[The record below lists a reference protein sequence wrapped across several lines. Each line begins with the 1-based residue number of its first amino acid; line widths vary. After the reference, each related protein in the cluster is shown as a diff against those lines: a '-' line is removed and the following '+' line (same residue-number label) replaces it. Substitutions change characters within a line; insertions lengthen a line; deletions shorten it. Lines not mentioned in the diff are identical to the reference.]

1 VQDRIYI
8 TTPLYYV
15 NAEPHL
21 GSTYTNVVCDS
32 FARFHRQRGIP
43 TFLMTGTDEHGEK
56 IAEAAAEAGQPPKAF
71 VDEVSGKF
79 RAVWDSVG
87 IRYDHFIRTTDE
99 HHVRYVQEVLARIHA
114 QGDIYFGEYTGLY
127 CVGCE
132 RLYTEKEL
140 RDGLCPQH
148 LTKPVEMSEPNYFFR
163 MSRYQDRVREHLESH
178 PDFVRPEGYRNEA
191 LAMLR
196 EPLGDLCISRPK
208 ARLSWGIE
216 IPFDRDYVTYV
227 WFDALLN
234 YVSGLELLGR
244 REELWSAANHFIA
257 KDILKAHAVF
267 WPTMLLAAGLPLY
280 RHLNV
285 HGYWTSGGQKM
296 SKTLGNVQK
305 PLELRDRYGMDTL
318 RYFVL
323 REMAFGQD
331 ADFTEAALATRSNSD
346 LANGIG
352 NLTSRTLAMSHK
364 YFGGEVQPIAPVHDV
379 DRILAAAFCRA
390 RAELD
395 EHVRQLAF
403 HRGLEAVWRGIDAAN
418 KYIVETAPFTLAKD
432 EAQRPRV
439 GAILHNCLEA
449 LRVSAQLLAPFLP
462 DTAERLRA
470 ALGLSAP
477 SFADLDLAWGRA
489 LEPGHRVGEPVSL
502 FPRIDL
508 AGAPVKGERGKK

>member
-1 VQDRIYI
+1 LQDRVYI

-21 GSTYTNVVCDS
+21 GSTYTTVVCDA

-56 IAEAAAEAGQPPKAF
+56 IAEAAAEAGRAPKDF
-71 VDEVSGKF
+71 VDEVSAKF
-79 RAVWDSVG
+79 RAVWDSCG
-87 IRYDHFIRTTDE
+87 IRYDHFIRTTDDN
-99 HHVRYVQEVLARIHA
+99 HVRYVQEVLQRIHDA
-114 QGDIYFGEYTGLY
+114 GDIYFGEYSGLY

-140 RDGLCPQH
+140 VDGLCPQH
-148 LTKPVEMSEPNYFFR
+148 LTKPSQISEPNYFFR
-163 MSRYQDRVREHLESH
+163 MSRYQDALREHIAAN
-178 PDFVRPEGYRNEA
+178 PDFIRPEGYRNEA

-216 IPFDRDYVTYV
+216 IPFDRGYVTYV

-234 YVSGLELLGR
+234 YVSGLERHGVR
-244 REELWSAANHFIA
+244 DEFWPAANHFVG
-257 KDILKAHAVF
+257 KDILKAHAIF
-267 WPTMLLAAGLPLY
+267 WPTMLLAADLPLY

-296 SKTLGNVQK
+296 SKSLGNVVR
-305 PLELRDRYGMDTL
+305 PLEMRDRYGMDTL

-331 ADFTEAALATRSNSD
+331 ADFTEAALVTRRNAD

-352 NLTSRTLAMSHK
+352 NLASRTLAMSQR
-364 YFGGEVQPIAPVHDV
+364 YFRGEVQPIGEPEET
-379 DRILAAAFCRA
+379 DRALAAAFAQA

-395 EHVRQLAF
+395 AHVTALAF
-403 HRGLEAVWRGIDAAN
+403 HRGLEAIWRGIDAAN

-432 EAQRPRV
+432 EGKRARV

-449 LRVSAQLLAPFLP
+449 LRSAAQLLVPFLP
-462 DTAERLRA
+462 ETAERLRV
-470 ALGLSAP
+470 ALAIDETR
-477 SFADLDLAWGRA
+477 FADLDLAWGRA
-489 LEPGHRVGEPVSL
+489 FPPGHRTGEPVAL
-502 FPRIDL
+502 FPR
-508 AGAPVKGERGKK
+508 VEV